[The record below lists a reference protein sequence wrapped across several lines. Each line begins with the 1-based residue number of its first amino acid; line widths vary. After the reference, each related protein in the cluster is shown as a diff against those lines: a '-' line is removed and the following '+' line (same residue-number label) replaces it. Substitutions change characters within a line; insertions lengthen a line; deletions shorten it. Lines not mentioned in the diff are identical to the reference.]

1 VSREVFDGPSKA
13 SLAVTCKQSSE
24 FLVGSSHVDEF
35 HLFVQLWQVEVRRV
49 DVAILGSFQGTRFS
63 FFARKSQFQSCA
75 REVI

>member
-1 VSREVFDGPSKA
+1 MFDGPSKA

-35 HLFVQLWQVEVRRV
+35 RLFAQLWQVEVRRV

-75 REVI
+75 REAI